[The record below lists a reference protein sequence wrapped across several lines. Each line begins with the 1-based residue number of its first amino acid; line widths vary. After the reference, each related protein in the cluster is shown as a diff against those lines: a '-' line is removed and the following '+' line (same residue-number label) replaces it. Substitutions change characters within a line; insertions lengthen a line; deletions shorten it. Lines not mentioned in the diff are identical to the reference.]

1 MDWLKYLITFIITG
15 ALFGTVLYVN
25 TWANER
31 RAAEIRSI
39 EENISID
46 ILSLETQFDL
56 LEQVSCE
63 AIKENSVL
71 TRQLGEL
78 AQKLEFAEGQF
89 GVEDPEVLRLKRS
102 YTLLLLK
109 DYLLMK
115 QVANKCEIEPI
126 FLFYFYSNQG
136 DCRDCIKQG
145 HVLTELQQEYP
156 RLRIYAYD
164 YNLDLSVLDTLR
176 SIYGLTGELPA
187 LVIDEEP
194 IYGFQTV
201 ADIEELIP
209 ELEELAVATS
219 TATST
224 ATTTGATSTRGG
236 RSD

>member
-1 MDWLKYLITFIITG
+1 MDWVKYLFTFLITAAI
-15 ALFGTVLYVN
+15 FGTVLYISN
-25 TWANER
+25 YANER
-31 RAAEIRSI
+31 RAADIRSI

-63 AIKENSVL
+63 AIQENSVL

-89 GVEDPEVLRLKRS
+89 GVDDPEVLRLKRS

-115 QVANKCEIEPI
+115 QVAQKCEIEPI

-145 HVLTELQQEYP
+145 HVLTELQQQYP

-176 SIYGLTGELPA
+176 SIYGLSGELPA
-187 LVIDEEP
+187 LVVNEEP
-194 IYGFQTV
+194 IYGFRTIE
-201 ADIEELIP
+201 DIEELIP
-209 ELEELAVATS
+209 ELALIAATTTS
-219 TATST
+219 TST
-224 ATTTGATSTRGG
+224 ATTTEQE
-236 RSD
+236 